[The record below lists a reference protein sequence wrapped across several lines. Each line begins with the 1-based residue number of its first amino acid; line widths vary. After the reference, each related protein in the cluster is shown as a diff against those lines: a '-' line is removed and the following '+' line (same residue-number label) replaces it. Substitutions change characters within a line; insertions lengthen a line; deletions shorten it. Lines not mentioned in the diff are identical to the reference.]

1 MPRCS
6 LQLFFHRDC
15 YIIFTYAIWSDNLKK
30 KKKIIIPLLVLSLLV
45 PTWYVNN
52 YSLKLTEQT
61 IYSDK
66 VNNDI
71 KIAVISDLH
80 GESLGKNNCKI
91 TNLISEQTPDL
102 IFVLGDMYTQNH
114 YEQIDT
120 AAELVENLS
129 KIAETYV
136 VTGDHDTDQKYKD
149 KLNSLE
155 NVRLMN
161 YKKAD
166 LSINGTNITIY
177 GIDNVYFSPTFDLHN
192 EFDEPDPNRLNILLA
207 HIPETEHFEDFGADI
222 IFSGDTHGGMIRL
235 PFIGALYY
243 NGYVLPKLTYS
254 DRITDKGLYSFND
267 KQIFVTSGIGNY
279 PVPLRF
285 LNRPEVC
292 MITLKKETAK

>member
-1 MPRCS
+1 MS
-6 LQLFFHRDC
+6 DAVLLLFFCFDC
-15 YIIFTYAIWSDNLKK
+15 YIIHTYTIWSDNLNKK
-30 KKKIIIPLLVLSLLV
+30 KKKIIIPLLVISLLV

-61 IYSDK
+61 IYSAK
-66 VNNDI
+66 VKRDI
-71 KIAVISDLH
+71 KIAVVSDLH
-80 GESLGKNNCKI
+80 GEHFGKDNSKI
-91 TNLISEQTPDL
+91 TNLISGQKPDL
-102 IFVLGDMYTQNH
+102 IFVLGDMYTQNR

-120 AAELVENLS
+120 AVELVRNLS
-129 KIAETYV
+129 EIAETYV
-136 VTGDHDTDQKYKD
+136 VTGDHDTDLKYKD
-149 KLNSLE
+149 ELNSLKK
-155 NVRLMN
+155 VHLMN

-166 LSINGTNITIY
+166 LSIKDTDITVY

-192 EFDEPDPNRLNILLA
+192 EFDILP
-207 HIPETEHFEDFGADI
+207 IPETEHFEDFEADI

-235 PFIGALYY
+235 PIIGPLYY

-254 DRITDKGLYSFND
+254 EKITDKGLYFLEN

-292 MITLKKETAK
+292 MITLKNRS